1 MNYWLDLFTGTTW
14 DEFRKA
20 GATVSG
26 FRHRMRN
33 TVARV
38 EPGDILLCYMTGVM
52 RWVGALEVLGPSDD
66 TRDIWS
72 FAEFPARL
80 SVKPLV
86 MLDAQCGVPMKD
98 LEGRMGFYKGPED
111 RGKFQGFVRR
121 SPNLFKDPREGLAIM
136 EMLRKAEQEKVRRPV
151 DQRKLARKPLFKAS
165 QKKGKKAVE
174 TLVSVPD
181 KDEEEGRA
189 TQAVPVETMP
199 EAIQHTE
206 IQYRLLRLG
215 AEMGFDVWAAR
226 NDRGKTHDGQVLGEL
241 PKVLDHLPAMFN
253 EATDKTVELI
263 DVLWL
268 RGNSIVAAFEVEC
281 TTSVY
286 SGLLRMSDLLALQPN
301 ISIDLFI
308 VAPEERRTK
317 VEREILRPTF
327 KLREKPLAEVCGF
340 LPVGSLLE
348 KVDAIQKLRLTG
360 SIKADFVTEMADY
373 FGEEGDGP

>member
-14 DEFRKA
+14 DEFREA

-33 TVARV
+33 AVARI

-52 RWVGALEVLGPSDD
+52 RWVGALQVLGPSDD

-72 FAEFPARL
+72 FAEFPARV

-86 MLDAQCGVPMKD
+86 MVDAEYGVPMAD
-98 LEGRMGFYKGPED
+98 LEGRMGFYRGPED

-121 SPNLFKDPREGLAIM
+121 SPNLFKDSREGLAIM
-136 EMLRKAEQEKVRRPV
+136 ELLHKAEKDKVRRPV
-151 DQRKLARKPLFKAS
+151 DQRKLARKPLFTAS
-165 QKKGKKAVE
+165 QKKGQKAVQI
-174 TLVSVPD
+174 LVSVPD
-181 KDEEEGRA
+181 KEEEAA
-189 TQAVPVETMP
+189 TPAAPVEAGP
-199 EAIQHTE
+199 EAVQHTE

-215 AEMGFDVWAAR
+215 AEMGFDVWVAR
-226 NDRGKTHDGQVLGEL
+226 NDRGKTHDGQTLAEL

-268 RGNSIVAAFEVEC
+268 RRNSVVAAFEVEC
-281 TTSVY
+281 TTSIY
-286 SGLLRMSDLLALQPN
+286 SGLLRMSDLLALQPTIN
-301 ISIDLFI
+301 IDLYI
-308 VAPEERRTK
+308 VAPEERRAK

-327 KLREKPLAEVCGF
+327 KLREKPLAELCGF

-348 KVDAIQKLRLTG
+348 KVDAIQRLGLTG
-360 SIKADFVTEMADY
+360 SIKAGFVAELAEY
-373 FGEEGDGP
+373 FGEEDA